1 MIAFLFPGQG
11 SQFAGFLRTLGGTR
25 PHARIA
31 ETIEE
36 ASDVLHMD
44 VLSLDCADALD
55 STVAVQISLLV
66 AGIATV
72 RALRDEGV
80 VPDAVAGLSVGAYGA
95 AVACE
100 SIAFDDALRLLHLRA
115 QLMERAYPRGYG
127 MLAVSGL
134 GERELE
140 AVIAK
145 ASTQAAYIANL
156 NAPRQIVVAGAEGD
170 LDQVRE
176 RALEAGARK
185 AERLAVSVPSH
196 CVLLDDAARE
206 LTEAAS
212 KITFRPPAIPYISN
226 RGARPLRQADAIRTD
241 LATNLRYPVRWHDST
256 IVLAELGVQVFVEM
270 PPGRTLTQLAEDA
283 LPGIAKVA
291 VEQVS
296 IPSAAALIRA
306 RAAG

>member
-11 SQFAGFLRTLGGTR
+11 SQFAGFLHTLGGAT

-36 ASDVLHMD
+36 ASDVLHIDM
-44 VLSLDCADALD
+44 LSLDRADALT
-55 STVAVQISLLV
+55 STVAVQLSLLV
-66 AGIATV
+66 AGVATV
-72 RALRDEGV
+72 RALQDEGIE
-80 VPDAVAGLSVGAYGA
+80 PDAVAGLSVGAYGA
-95 AVACE
+95 AVACNAV
-100 SIAFDDALRLLHLRA
+100 SFSDALRLLQLRA
-115 QLMERAYPRGYG
+115 QLMENAFPHGYG

-134 GERELE
+134 RERELNT
-140 AVIAK
+140 VIAN
-145 ASTQAAYIANL
+145 AHAQAAYIANL
-156 NAPRQIVVAGAEGD
+156 NAPRQIVVAGADAD
-170 LDQVRE
+170 LDHVRE
-176 RALEAGARK
+176 CALKAGARK

-212 KITFRPPAIPYISN
+212 KITFHAPSVPYISN

-256 IVLAELGVQVFVEM
+256 IVLGELGAQVFVEM
-270 PPGRTLTQLAEDA
+270 PPGRTLIQLAEDA
-283 LPGIAKVA
+283 LPNVAKVA
-291 VEQVS
+291 IEQIS

-306 RAAG
+306 RSGG